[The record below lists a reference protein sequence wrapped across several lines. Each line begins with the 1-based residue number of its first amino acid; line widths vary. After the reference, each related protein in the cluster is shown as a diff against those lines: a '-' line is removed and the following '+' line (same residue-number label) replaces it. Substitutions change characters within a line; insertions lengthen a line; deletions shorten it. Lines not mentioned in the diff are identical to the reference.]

1 MNRSVRI
8 SLLGLA
14 AATGISAYWINDHQ
28 LAYMPRPEGGGRDAA
43 GAAEWQRLIRSNVET
58 GEIEPG
64 DYLRM
69 RKAADAKLASQ
80 GKSLG
85 LNWIEMGPDN
95 VGGRTRSITV
105 DPSDASGNTI
115 WAGGVTGGLWKSLDG
130 ANTWEN
136 VSGFNEN
143 LIVSSIAFLGNGH
156 LYVATGPSFDGG
168 GGTGGSGSIGAGL
181 FKSDDGGGTFT
192 LVIGPTIDWNE
203 GADWAYI
210 NKIAA
215 DPLVSDGLWVGG
227 NMGFKH
233 YTESGGTFTV
243 PTGISATA
251 NCRALEVSSD
261 GQVIVAGINSN
272 QAFISINGGGNFA
285 QASQGSTAGRLPS
298 TGVDRME
305 FAVSPDDHNY
315 IYALQSNGGRMNGVF
330 VSQSAGQGDTWQ
342 RIWPAGFGTGGVPTL
357 DIFGDNKQGWYDNV
371 IAVRPGTNSE
381 EVWVGGVSLWKTTLD
396 GAPQQIAIAENF
408 DGCFVCVHADVHEIT
423 FADNNLVYVGCDG
436 GVFKSTAGGLLW
448 GEHDRHYNVTQFY
461 SMAFSPK
468 GKVLGGT
475 QDNGTQYI
483 QTVSGGPED
492 AQEVFGGDGFDCEI
506 SQLDPDIMFATVY
519 NGALGRS
526 QDNGQNFSGFY
537 DQRLI
542 DLFEANDGDL
552 GDFYTNIALFENF
565 NDQNSPYTT
574 PVHYVLDGDLAPG
587 ASVTITY
594 HGGALH
600 VPQYYTYTNTGGTTM
615 PDSTV
620 LDLVLPDRV
629 TSLLAV
635 GFSGSAG
642 IWVTR
647 SALNFNDSAQWW
659 KVENAVG
666 NVNCLAWSNDG
677 NHLFYGDGNVI
688 HRVSGF
694 NDAYDFDHADVSGA
708 SFALTTAATSLGAV
722 VTGIAPDKDPFD
734 GNRLMVTLG
743 QYGGTGKV
751 RLSTN
756 ATTAM
761 TFSNIWNPGTG
772 LTGMPVFDGVIMP
785 GNDDIMVV
793 GTEYGV
799 MATDDGGSTW
809 TFENTGMARVP
820 TFTVRQQTM
829 TWNTNP
835 YGPDY
840 VTNQWVI
847 YAGTHGRGIFRTE
860 TLLGMSPGAGSNVG
874 LGDLTV
880 FPNPVDGIAT
890 LGFALNDRKD
900 VSVNVFDMD
909 GRLVFTRKPTSM
921 APGAQRLT
929 LDASS
934 LEVGAYVVELTAGTD
949 RRTTRFVVQR

>member
-1 MNRSVRI
+1 MNRVTRY
-8 SLLGLA
+8 SLLMLA
-14 AATGISAYWINDHQ
+14 LSASIGAYWIKDGQ
-28 LAYMPRPEGGGRDAA
+28 LAYTPRAEGDGRDAK
-43 GAAEWQRLIRSNVET
+43 GAAEWLRMVRSNIET
-58 GEIEPG
+58 GEIEPS
-64 DYLRM
+64 DLLHM
-69 RKAADAKLASQ
+69 RKAAEAKIASQ
-80 GKSLG
+80 PKSLG

-95 VGGRTRSITV
+95 VGGRTRTITI
-105 DPSDASGNTI
+105 DPSDPSGNTL

-136 VSGFNEN
+136 VAGFNEN
-143 LIVSSIAFLGNGH
+143 LIVSSIAFTGNGH

-181 FKSDDGGGTFT
+181 FRSDDNGGTFT
-192 LVIGPTIDWNE
+192 LVIGPSIDWNE
-203 GADWAYI
+203 GSDWAFI

-215 DPLVSDGLWVGG
+215 DPLNSEGLWAGG
-227 NMGFKH
+227 NAGFKH
-233 YTESGGTFTV
+233 YTETGGFTV

-251 NCRALEVSSD
+251 NCRAVEVSAD
-261 GQVIVAGINSN
+261 GQVVVAGISSN
-272 QAFISINGGGNFA
+272 QAFISIDGGNTFA
-285 QASQGSTAGRLPS
+285 QASQGSTTGRLPN

-330 VSQSAGQGDTWQ
+330 VSQNAGQGDTWQ
-342 RIWPAGFGTGGVPTL
+342 RIWPPGFGTGGVPTL
-357 DIFGDNKQGWYDNV
+357 DIFGDNRQGWYDNV
-371 IAVRPGTNSE
+371 IAVRPGTNSQ

-423 FADNNLVYVGCDG
+423 FVDNNLVYVGCDG
-436 GVFKSTAGGLLW
+436 GVFKSVGGTLW

-468 GKVLGGT
+468 GKVMGGC

-483 QTVSGGPED
+483 QNVSSGPED

-506 SQLDPDIMFATVY
+506 SQLDPNIMFATVY

-526 QDNGQNFSGFY
+526 QDNGNTFSGFY
-537 DQRLI
+537 DQRLL
-542 DLFEANDGDL
+542 DLFDANDGDL
-552 GDFYTNIALFENF
+552 GDFYTNIALYENWH
-565 NDQNSPYTT
+565 DMNSPYT
-574 PVHYVLDGDLAPG
+574 VDLHHILSADLAPG
-587 ASVTITY
+587 ESTVITY
-594 HGGALH
+594 YGAVGS
-600 VPQYYTYTNTGGTTM
+600 VPQYHTYTNTGG
-615 PDSTV
+615 STQPAGTE
-620 LDLVLPDRV
+620 LDITVPDRV

-647 SALNFNDSAQWW
+647 SAMNFQDSAQWW
-659 KVENAVG
+659 KVIPTVG

-677 NHLFYGDGNVI
+677 NHLFYGDGGTVGRI
-688 HRVSGF
+688 SGF
-694 NDAYDFDHADVSGA
+694 NNAYDFDHADVAGA
-708 SFALTTAATSLGAV
+708 NYALTTASTSVGAI
-722 VTGIAPDKDPFD
+722 VTGLAPDKDEFD

-756 ATTAM
+756 ATSAM
-761 TFSNIWNPGTG
+761 TFSSIWNPGTG
-772 LTGMPVFDGVIMP
+772 LTGMPVYDGVIMP
-785 GNDDIMVV
+785 GNDEIMVV
-793 GTEYGV
+793 GTEYGI

-820 TFTVRQQTM
+820 TFAVRQQSM

-860 TLLGMSPGAGSNVG
+860 TLLGMAPGVGSTVA
-874 LGDLTV
+874 LGDITV
-880 FPNPVDGIAT
+880 YPNPVHDVAT
-890 LGFALNDRKD
+890 LGFAINDRKQ
-900 VSVNVFDMD
+900 VGVKVFDME
-909 GRLVFTRKPTSM
+909 GRSVYEQQPSNM
-921 APGAQRLT
+921 APGEQRVRVDVRT
-929 LDASS
+929 FDVGTYVA
-934 LEVGAYVVELTAGTD
+934 EVTAGTE
-949 RRTTRFVVQR
+949 RRVARFVVQR